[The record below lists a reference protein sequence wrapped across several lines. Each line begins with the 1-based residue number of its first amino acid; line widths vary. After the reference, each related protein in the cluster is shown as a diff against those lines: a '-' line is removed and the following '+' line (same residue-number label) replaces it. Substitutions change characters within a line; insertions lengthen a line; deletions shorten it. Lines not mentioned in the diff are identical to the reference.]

1 MIAFLGPEAVGC
13 VFYWL
18 EDTQIYLGRLAVLPQ
33 HRKRGVARA
42 LIGYVEQRARL
53 RGIPRVQLGTRIILA
68 RLRAYYAQ
76 LGYREVRFAAHEG
89 YNEPTYVVME
99 KEVDLR

>member
-18 EDTQIYLGRLAVLPQ
+18 EDAQIYLGRLAVLPQ

-42 LIGYVEQRARL
+42 LIGYVEQQARL
-53 RGIPRVQLGTRIILA
+53 RGIPRVQLGTRIILT

-89 YNEPTYVVME
+89 YYEPTYVVME